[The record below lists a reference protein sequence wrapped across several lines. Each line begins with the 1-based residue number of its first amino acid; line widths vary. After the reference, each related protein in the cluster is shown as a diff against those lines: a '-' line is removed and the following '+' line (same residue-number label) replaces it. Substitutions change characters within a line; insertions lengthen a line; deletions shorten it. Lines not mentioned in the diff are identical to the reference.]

1 MRRGFTGFIATIAAQ
16 GQRLGF
22 TYTDM
27 TDSGKTTSDNNKGSM
42 TVLSEEAQSHIDW
55 LKIFI
60 NDWIE
65 EQGE

>member
-1 MRRGFTGFIATIAAQ
+1 MRRVITGFNATNAAQ

-22 TYTDM
+22 TYTEM
-27 TDSGKTTSDNNKGSM
+27 TDRGKTSTDM

-55 LKIFI
+55 LKKFI

>member
-1 MRRGFTGFIATIAAQ
+1 
-16 GQRLGF
+16 
-22 TYTDM
+22 M

-55 LKIFI
+55 LKKFI